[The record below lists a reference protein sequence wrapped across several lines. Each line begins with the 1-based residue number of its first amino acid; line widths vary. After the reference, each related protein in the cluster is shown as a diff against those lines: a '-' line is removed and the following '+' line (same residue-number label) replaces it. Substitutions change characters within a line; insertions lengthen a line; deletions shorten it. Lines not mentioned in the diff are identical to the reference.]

1 MPWLSAHQ
9 KHTFPYFPQNTH
21 TLYIMK
27 NILRVIWSMPAPT
40 IYSLNWTKEEL
51 QKTEPSGGP
60 IQHYHVLEIRFK
72 IVKACVN
79 RLRQALI
86 DVAFKAAPPPPPP
99 TLLGKKPKCLPVS
112 QPNILLIPKTGMI
125 FQASQQ
131 KQQIIMTT
139 IKTISIVPSLL
150 FHKDL
155 STEVK
160 IAKYREATHTL
171 HNTVAPIPQRP

>member
-1 MPWLSAHQ
+1 M
-9 KHTFPYFPQNTH
+9 
-21 TLYIMK
+21 
-27 NILRVIWSMPAPT
+27 
-40 IYSLNWTKEEL
+40 
-51 QKTEPSGGP
+51 
-60 IQHYHVLEIRFK
+60 
-72 IVKACVN
+72 N

-86 DVAFKAAPPPPPP
+86 DVAFKAAPHPSPPTPHPT

-160 IAKYREATHTL
+160 IAKYREAAHTFHSTLAPILATHTFHSTLAPILATHTFHSTLAPVHKDLSTEVKIAKYREATHTL
-171 HNTVAPIPQRP
+171 HSTVAPIPQRP